1 MHKDFVYFPS
11 YATDISKYTLKH
23 KLEAFKNVKVE
34 LNDLIYVANT
44 TKNGEITVTADFLEN
59 IEELLEKVLRRE
71 V

>member
-11 YATDISKYTLKH
+11 YATNVSKHTLKH
-23 KLEAFKNVKVE
+23 KLETFKNVITE

-44 TKNGEITVTADFLEN
+44 TRNGEITVTSSFLEN